1 MICFFFDEN
10 FFLILELVG
19 LIKFIRLFFGFV
31 SKVKVVKLVR
41 GLVDM
46 FLDMEVLIGK
56 EVGGRKDFV
65 LSFFFVGLLFIF
77 LIVNF

>member
-1 MICFFFDEN
+1 M
-10 FFLILELVG
+10 VG

-65 LSFFFVGLLFIF
+65 LSLIFVGLLFIF
-77 LIVNF
+77 LIVNFWYY

>member
-1 MICFFFDEN
+1 M
-10 FFLILELVG
+10 VG

-56 EVGGRKDFV
+56 EVGGRK
-65 LSFFFVGLLFIF
+65 FFFCWFIIYFFDCKFLIF
-77 LIVNF
+77 LIFFLELIC

>member
-1 MICFFFDEN
+1 MICFFFNEN

-56 EVGGRKDFV
+56 EVGGRKNFFLSLFFV
-65 LSFFFVGLLFIF
+65 FFFVE
-77 LIVNF
+77 LIC